1 MDQNN
6 QFQQNQQ
13 PNGAQNPYQQPQ
25 YQQNP
30 QYQQP
35 PYQQNQYQQPPY
47 QQPYPPQYQP
57 PFQPPK
63 PPKHG
68 FAVAALVLGIL
79 GLICCSPLFGI
90 LGLVFSLVAKKDG
103 NTEKINNAALI
114 ISIVGLVLSV
124 LILIVGFASG
134 MVDYYINF
142 YPYY

>member
-47 QQPYPPQYQP
+47 QQPYPPQY
-57 PFQPPK
+57 QPPK